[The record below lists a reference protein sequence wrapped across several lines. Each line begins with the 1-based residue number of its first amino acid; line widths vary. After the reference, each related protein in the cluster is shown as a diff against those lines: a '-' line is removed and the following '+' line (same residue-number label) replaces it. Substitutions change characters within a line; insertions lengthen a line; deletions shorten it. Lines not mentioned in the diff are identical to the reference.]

1 MHRRVTRSVLLLL
14 VVLFGATGAV
24 AQSGSKD
31 RSALQKIEEA
41 FNEHYLATDFDKA
54 QSLLLGVIKACA
66 DKCSNAVLAKAWMS
80 VGLVRGSGLEDQR
93 GAKEAFVKALELD
106 PKATLDEALATPAT
120 KATFAAAKGGKKA
133 ARGSEDEAVEL
144 EGEAEATGGECSLT
158 ATEVEKNRPIPL
170 SCTASSD
177 ADTAQLRYK
186 KFGSDQWETV
196 QMSLR
201 GGNFQATIPCTATDI
216 TGNIQWFVRTKDKQ
230 GETLDE
236 IGTQRKPMSLKI
248 VEKTSQEPPALPG
261 KEAPDLCEVQVE
273 CPPGFPG
280 CGGECKGGAQTKGWG
295 VACDESC
302 ECETGYSCI
311 EGTCAAGAACA
322 SNSDCE
328 ESGGG
333 TCVDGACRTSESE
346 EKSSGSSKRSSK
358 GEKKNWLTL
367 EFGWDLAFLSAL
379 NNVCGTGEPYKAGA
393 AGYSCFKG
401 DTQVKPMSDGGKT
414 YRTNGGSITGGGF
427 ASATLPITIAY
438 DRVLLV
444 DNFTAGARVG
454 YIIGGGPS
462 LVDKDGNKTA
472 FLPLTAAVRAR
483 WHFAPK
489 SPFDGFAG
497 LEVGVGQVDAKKP
510 VDTTESYEDEASQ
523 RVERTVKLD
532 AWRKMGQGFGALAGG
547 FYYHFVPEIAAGVT
561 VNLRYMFPSSGFV
574 LEPAIGAQY
583 GF

>member
-31 RSALQKIEEA
+31 RAALQKIEQA
-41 FNEHYLATDFDKA
+41 INEHYLMTDFDQA
-54 QSLLLGVIKACA
+54 QSLLLGVIKACG
-66 DKCSNAVLAKAWMS
+66 DKCSDAVLAKAWMS
-80 VGLVRGSGLEDQR
+80 VGLVRGSGLDDQR

-106 PKATLDEALATPAT
+106 PKATLDDALATPAT
-120 KATFAAAKGGKKA
+120 KATFAAAKGKKSK
-133 ARGSEDEAVEL
+133 RGADEEAVEL
-144 EGEAEATGGECSLT
+144 EGEAEATGAECSLT
-158 ATEVEKNRPIPL
+158 ATEVEKNRPIPV

-177 ADTAQLRYK
+177 ADSAQLRYK

-201 GGNFQATIPCTATDI
+201 GGSFQATIPCTATDI

-230 GETLDE
+230 GEPLDE

-248 VEKTSQEPPALPG
+248 VEKTSQEPPTFPG
-261 KEAPDLCEVQVE
+261 KEAPDLCEAQVE

-311 EGTCAAGAACA
+311 EGTCAAGAACT

-333 TCVDGACRTSESE
+333 TCVDGACRTSEPE
-346 EKSSGSSKRSSK
+346 AKSSGSSKRSSK

-379 NNVCGTGEPYKAGA
+379 DNVCGTQTAKAA

-401 DTQVKPMSDGGKT
+401 DKQIFRNDDSTGT
-414 YRTNGGSITGGGF
+414 YRVSGGSITGGGF
-427 ASATLPITIAY
+427 ASATMPITIAY

-454 YIIGGGPS
+454 YIIGGGPD
-462 LVDKDGNKTA
+462 LTVGGKKMA
-472 FLPLTAAVRAR
+472 FLPLAASVRAR

-497 LEVGVGQVDAKKP
+497 LEIGVGQVDAKKS
-510 VDTTESYEDEASQ
+510 VNTRESYTDAEGKPALRD
-523 RVERTVKLD
+523 VELD

-547 FYYHFVPEIAAGVT
+547 FYYHFVPEIAAGLT
-561 VNLRYMFPSSGFV
+561 VNLRYMFPDSGFV